1 MAKTFSFTD
10 EQITA
15 LKAAISGQL
24 GALNEVGRIYL
35 APKFHVEV
43 LQAFL
48 EGLESAADAGS
59 GGGQTVDAYTK
70 TESDNKYL
78 AKTDAESTYQ
88 KKTDAFTQTTAD
100 GLYLGKTAKAASA
113 TSADSATKATQDGGG
128 KVIADTYQ
136 TKADAFTKTTAD
148 GLYLSK
154 TGKASSATTADSATK
169 ATQDASG
176 NVITTTYA
184 TKEELA
190 DKADASALS
199 GYVTSAQLTEILKGY
214 QKVTPTA

>member
-100 GLYLGKTAKAASA
+100 GKRKRTMLEVDFVCNQGYKRLYIQSA
-113 TSADSATKATQDGGG
+113 YALPTQEKMEQELKSLTKINDSFMKY
-128 KVIADTYQ
+128 VIVGTPTPTYQ
-136 TKADAFTKTTAD
+136 NDD
-148 GLYLSK
+148 GV
-154 TGKASSATTADSATK
+154 
-169 ATQDASG
+169 
-176 NVITTTYA
+176 VIMNIYDF
-184 TKEELA
+184 LMN
-190 DKADASALS
+190 DGSL
-199 GYVTSAQLTEILKGY
+199 LIF
-214 QKVTPTA
+214 